1 MTLAILTVFAC
12 SFLPGAATEDDH
24 AAHDH
29 EGGDA
34 HEEEG
39 HKGHDDEGHEGHG
52 EEGQEED
59 GHDEEGA
66 IELSP
71 TAVASARIR
80 SEVASESALSEG
92 LGLPARIALDP
103 RKEAIVSA
111 WISGQVD
118 SIAVRPGDS
127 VKKGQ
132 RLGQVQSPELGEATA
147 AYRGAKAR
155 DDASDARLA
164 RLKRLEADGVTSK
177 AQVLEAE
184 ADHAEAAGALEAAE
198 ERLLILGIP
207 LETGKPHD
215 GSHFPSRVPVRSPI
229 AGTVLMAKAKVGQRV
244 APGETLFH
252 VGALDEVWLM
262 LDVFERDL
270 AAVKEGQT
278 VNFTVEAWPSETFT
292 GTVARVGD
300 WIEPTA
306 RTVEVRV
313 VVANPDHRLK
323 PNMFA
328 RAELTVDQAE
338 IKPGIV
344 LPRDAVQKLEDR
356 EVVFLE
362 EEPGHYIAKT
372 VVVAERTAD
381 RVRLAS
387 GVAAGERIVTSGAFA
402 LKSELEKGELGH
414 GHAH

>member
-1 MTLAILTVFAC
+1 MTLAILTLFAC

-34 HEEEG
+34 HEEGG
-39 HKGHDDEGHEGHG
+39 HEGHDDEGGEGHG
-52 EEGQEED
+52 EEG
-59 GHDEEGA
+59 HDDEGA

-92 LGLPARIALDP
+92 LGLPARVALDP

-118 SIAVRPGDS
+118 SIAVRPGDT

-132 RLGQVQSPELGEATA
+132 WLGQVQSPELGEATA
-147 AYRGAKAR
+147 EYRGAKAR
-155 DDASDARLA
+155 DEASDARLA
-164 RLKRLEADGVTSK
+164 RLKRLEADGVTSE

-215 GSHFPSRVPVRSPI
+215 GSQLPSRVPVRSPI
-229 AGTVLMAKAKVGQRV
+229 AGTVLLARASVGQRV

-252 VGALDEVWLM
+252 IGALDEVWLL
-262 LDVFERDL
+262 LDLFERDI
-270 AAVKEGQT
+270 AAVREGQT
-278 VNFTVEAWPSETFT
+278 VNFTVEAWPSETFS
-292 GTVARVGD
+292 GTVAQVGD
-300 WIEPTA
+300 WIEPAA

-356 EVVFLE
+356 EVVFIE
-362 EEPGHYIAKT
+362 EEPGHYLART